1 MNHNANLE
9 VNYKSQSDHNNV
21 MVVAHPDHP
30 LYRELITNYKVRTI
44 DEAINSF
51 DTYELIIDLS
61 PLRTQKKFLFLKE
74 LAKTTKA
81 EIISDLTLCWGEWIL
96 KYSPQVKASVSTLF
110 YSPTNAFEYSLRD
123 ASDTKNRNCIADF
136 AASTNQKMI
145 EHKDLGLCFHYPRT
159 IAMIIN
165 EAYFALGDKLAT
177 ATDIDLAMKNG
188 VNYPLGPIEWGE
200 KIGLHNIAQLL
211 EELNTITRDERYRLS
226 TELKLHAFKYL

>member
-1 MNHNANLE
+1 MN
-9 VNYKSQSDHNNV
+9 VKTQSNQNNI

-30 LYRELITNYKVRTI
+30 LYEQLIQHYSVRTI

-51 DTYELIIDLS
+51 DTYESIIDLS

-74 LAKTTKA
+74 LSKTTKA

-96 KYSPQVKASVSTLF
+96 KYLPQVKACISTLF
-110 YSPTNAFEYSLRD
+110 YSPNNAFEFSLRD
-123 ASDTKNRNCIADF
+123 ISDEKNKKIISDF
-136 AASTNQKMI
+136 AAITDLKMI
-145 EHKDLGLCFHYPRT
+145 EHKNLGLAFHYPRT

-177 ATDIDLAMKNG
+177 ATDIDLAMRNG

-200 KIGLHNIAQLL
+200 KIGLSNIAQLL
-211 EELNTITRDERYRLS
+211 EELHTITRDDRYRLS

>member
-1 MNHNANLE
+1 MTLNNDKKA
-9 VNYKSQSDHNNV
+9 QSDHNNI

-30 LYRELITNYKVRTI
+30 FYMDLIKHYKVRTI

-96 KYSPQVKASVSTLF
+96 KYSPQVKASISTLF
-110 YSPTNAFEYSLRD
+110 YSPGKAFEYSLRNEND
-123 ASDTKNRNCIADF
+123 QKIAMHIAEFASIAGK
-136 AASTNQKMI
+136 TLV
-145 EHKDLGLCFHYPRT
+145 EHKNLALCFHYPRT

-165 EAYFALGDKLAT
+165 EAYFAMGDKLAT
-177 ATDIDLAMKNG
+177 ATAIDLAMKNG

-211 EELNTITRDERYRLS
+211 EELNTVTRDERYRLS

>member
-1 MNHNANLE
+1 MKHNI
-9 VNYKSQSDHNNV
+9 QSDHNNI

-30 LYRELITNYKVRTI
+30 LYMDLIQHYKVRTI

-51 DTYELIIDLS
+51 DTYELVIDLS
-61 PLRTQKKFLFLKE
+61 ALRTQKKFLFLKE

-81 EIISDLTLCWGEWIL
+81 DIISDLTLCWGEWIL

-123 ASDTKNRNCIADF
+123 SSDLPLEKLIADF
-136 AASTNQKMI
+136 AKTTNQRMI
-145 EHKDLGLCFHYPRT
+145 EHKNLGLCFHYPRT

-165 EAYFALGDKLAT
+165 EAYFAMGDKLAT
-177 ATDIDLAMKNG
+177 ATAIDLAMKNG

-211 EELNTITRDERYRLS
+211 EELSTITRDERYKLS

>member
-1 MNHNANLE
+1 MKHNI
-9 VNYKSQSDHNNV
+9 QSDHNKI
-21 MVVAHPDHP
+21 MIVAHPDHP
-30 LYRELITNYKVRTI
+30 LYMDLIQHFKVRTL

-51 DTYELIIDLS
+51 DTYDLVIDLS

-81 EIISDLTLCWGEWIL
+81 DIISDLTLCWGEWIL

-123 ASDTKNRNCIADF
+123 ESDREIENQIKLF
-136 AASTNQKMI
+136 AEVTNQEMI
-145 EHKDLGLCFHYPRT
+145 KHKNLGLSFHYPRT

-165 EAYFALGDKLAT
+165 EAYFALGEKLAT
-177 ATDIDLAMKNG
+177 ATAIDLAMKNG
-188 VNYPLGPIEWGE
+188 VNYPLGPFEWGE

-211 EELNTITRDERYRLS
+211 EELNTITRDDRYKLS
-226 TELKLHAFKYL
+226 TELKLQAFKHL

>member
-1 MNHNANLE
+1 
-9 VNYKSQSDHNNV
+9 

-30 LYRELITNYKVRTI
+30 LYMELIQHYKVRTI

-61 PLRTQKKFLFLKE
+61 ALRTQKKFLFLKE

-81 EIISDLTLCWGEWIL
+81 DIISDLTLCWGEWIL

-110 YSPTNAFEYSLRD
+110 YSPTNAFEYSLRNS
-123 ASDTKNRNCIADF
+123 SDQLTEKHIANF
-136 AASTNQKMI
+136 AKTINQKMI
-145 EHKDLGLCFHYPRT
+145 NHKNLGLCFHYPRT
-159 IAMIIN
+159 IAMIVN
-165 EAYFALGDKLAT
+165 EAYFALGEKLAT
-177 ATDIDLAMKNG
+177 ATAIDLAMKNG

-211 EELNTITRDERYRLS
+211 EELSTITRDERYKLS
-226 TELKLHAFKYL
+226 TELKLQAFKYL

>member
-1 MNHNANLE
+1 MKQN
-9 VNYKSQSDHNNV
+9 SQSDHNNI

-30 LYRELITNYKVRTI
+30 LYMDLIKHYKVRTI

-61 PLRTQKKFLFLKE
+61 ALRTQKKFLFLKE

-81 EIISDLTLCWGEWIL
+81 DIISDLTLCWGEWIL

-110 YSPTNAFEYSLRD
+110 YSPNNAFEYSLRD
-123 ASDTKNRNCIADF
+123 SSDQGMEKLISDFSKSINQEMINHKN
-136 AASTNQKMI
+136 
-145 EHKDLGLCFHYPRT
+145 LGLCFHYPRT

-211 EELNTITRDERYRLS
+211 EELNTITRDDRYKLS
-226 TELKLHAFKYL
+226 TELKLQAFKHF